1 MNTVL
6 RGHRRLEILG
16 VVILLVITASVGYGI
31 AKTRAATSLP
41 GQQSAQDLKD
51 MGTPQDGTSLI
62 TVDQEHGLICMESRN
77 GKSMGGGC
85 GDANSPNP
93 MVSISGGKPSD
104 PAQIV
109 VVDSQRRIGVVR
121 AVVDGKQY
129 EASPQDGGFSVQM
142 TTPHIP
148 DDLSVFDTHGN
159 TLYSSQP
166 GATSTRA
173 NQAVKEQ
180 SQSDDHP

>member
-41 GQQSAQDLKD
+41 GQQSTQDFKD

-62 TVDQEHGLICMESRN
+62 TVDQEHGLICVKSRQ
-77 GKSMGGGC
+77 GKNMGGGC
-85 GDANSPNP
+85 GDAGSPNP

-109 VVDSQRRIGVVR
+109 VVDPQRRIGVVR

-129 EASPQDGGFSVQM
+129 EATPQDDGFSVQM
-142 TTPHIP
+142 TAAHIP
-148 DDLSVFDTHGN
+148 DELIVFDAQGN
-159 TLYSSQP
+159 TLYDSHP
-166 GATSTRA
+166 GATGTRA
-173 NQAVKEQ
+173 NQAAKNL
-180 SQSDDHP
+180 SQSNHE